1 MEDIQKLTLTGGP
14 CGGKTLSSP
23 FALEAAKEEG
33 FTTFFSEETA
43 TELIKAGLIPGVTA
57 PLENFQEEI
66 FDRQNEKEE
75 RLLKYARKVES
86 DRVAL
91 VCDRGLGDG
100 LVYQSDEG
108 VNRLLEKK
116 GYTKEQV
123 VNRNK
128 NIIHFITIAKDKP
141 ELFDVEG
148 RLEAVAEACRLD
160 DALLKFYSGKLNK
173 IILYNTGGLEEKQ
186 RDTKIATKALLRT
199 GMKRIIIRRE
209 AFGALDKLEII
220 PTTSE
225 DEQSRFLVK
234 EGRNVYT
241 LGIYND
247 GSFMRTLDIMNGT
260 PIPKWVLEYEEI
272 PIPRP
277 KKLVMTTNR

>member
-1 MEDIQKLTLTGGP
+1 MGNIQKITLTGGP
-14 CGGKTLSSP
+14 CGGKTQSSP
-23 FALEAAKEEG
+23 FVLEAAKEEG

-43 TELIKAGLIPGVTA
+43 TELIKAGLIPGITMTLGA
-57 PLENFQEEI
+57 FQEEI
-66 FDRQNEKEE
+66 FDRQLEKEE
-75 RLLKYARKVES
+75 RLLKYAKEIES
-86 DRVAL
+86 DRVVLA
-91 VCDRGLGDG
+91 CDRGLGDG
-100 LVYQSDEG
+100 TIYQPDED
-108 VNRLLEKK
+108 VRILLEKK

-128 NIIHFITIAKDKP
+128 HIIHFITIAKDKP

-160 DALLKFYSGKLNK
+160 DALLKLYSGKLNR
-173 IILYNTGGLEEKQ
+173 IILYNTGGLEDKQ
-186 RDTKIATKALLRT
+186 QDAKLATKALLREE
-199 GMKRIIIRRE
+199 MKRIIIRRE
-209 AFGALDKLEII
+209 TLGALDKLEIT

-225 DEQSRFLVK
+225 DNHERFIVK
-234 EGRNVYT
+234 EGRYT
-241 LGIYND
+241 YILGIYND
-247 GSFMRTLDIMNGT
+247 GSFMRTLDIMKGT